1 MIWLQVLLLIGGLA
15 LIVFGA
21 DWLVDGASGIA
32 RRFGE
37 QYHTCRKHLVQ
48 RRLNRLLTVA
58 SSV

>member
-32 RRFGE
+32 G
-37 QYHTCRKHLVQ
+37 
-48 RRLNRLLTVA
+48 A
-58 SSV
+58 SA